1 MYRVFI
7 LDKICLNVDNEIDA
21 QNLINQGA
29 KEIKDLSIFKGYENL
44 VSPINTVVND
54 DGSITFTAPKEKTL
68 DELKTEKLSEIT
80 SITSKFDNQLVN
92 NEMIIKSSLGFSI
105 NADLRSQL
113 NIHRLINIGSEPVS
127 FVIADNTTVDL
138 SLVQLNILISE
149 CEENMQYLFDL
160 KQSYKKQIA
169 DATTKEELDAI
180 DLRFTMKDFSIK

>member
-7 LDKICLNVDNEIDA
+7 LDKICLNVDNETDA

-44 VSPINTVVND
+44 VCPLNTVVND

-68 DELKTEKLSEIT
+68 DELKSDKLSELT
-80 SITSKFDNQLVN
+80 AITSKFDNQLVN

-113 NIHRLINIGSEPVS
+113 NIHRLINIGAEPVS
-127 FVIADNTTVDL
+127 FIVADNTTVNL
-138 SLVQLNILISE
+138 SLAQLNILISE
-149 CEENMQYLFDL
+149 CEENMQHIFDL
-160 KQSYKKQIA
+160 KQAFKKQIA

-180 DLRFTMKDFSIK
+180 EIKFEMLDFS